1 MPIMRLGG
9 LCLTIVAKYQSGGS
23 RPLIQL
29 DDVDKSFGT
38 NLVLKNVDFALM
50 PGEIHALCGEN
61 GAGKSTCL
69 GLLYGL
75 HQPSAGHVLCNGN
88 NQQIESPSHAQSLGI
103 GCVFQELSLAGALS
117 VAENIFAGRV
127 PTRLGIVDWP
137 DLRRRAEALLAEF
150 GLDIDVSKPVDSLP
164 ISSRQIVE
172 IAKALSLNSR
182 VLLLDEPTSALA
194 PDEVDAL
201 FDVLRTLT
209 KKGIGIVYVSHH
221 MSEIFRISDRITVLR
236 DGRRIS
242 TLPASETSQ
251 EQVVAQ
257 MIGGGHPGDVDR
269 SNNVGKDEVLKV
281 QNLSHPSEFQDIS
294 FSIRAG
300 EIVGMAGLMG
310 ARRSEIVRSIVG
322 LLQGSEGEIE
332 FEGKSVRF
340 GSLRLAM
347 RAGVGFVPE
356 ERKTEGL
363 FLEQSLS
370 DNLIAA
376 SLSDH
381 SSNGVMRKRSIR
393 ASSRSAIDAFSVKA
407 SSIDDPVSDL
417 SGGNQQKIMLAK
429 WLKRTPKLLIIEEPT
444 KGVDV
449 GAKFQIHTELLQCA
463 AAGMAILV
471 VSSDFPELVSLSS
484 RILVVH
490 EGRLMGNVDAAAAT
504 EETLLQLAAGVPNSS
519 TNNPHSNQAGAST

>member
-1 MPIMRLGG
+1 M
-9 LCLTIVAKYQSGGS
+9 TNKAKYHNSGS
-23 RPLIQL
+23 HPLIEL
-29 DDVDKSFGT
+29 KNVDKSFGT
-38 NLVLKNVDFALM
+38 NIVLKNLDFTLM

-75 HQPSAGHVLCNGN
+75 HRPSAGNVIFNGN
-88 NQQIESPSHAQSLGI
+88 NHSIESPSHAQSLGI
-103 GCVFQELSLAGALS
+103 ACVFQELSLAGALS
-117 VAENIFAGRV
+117 VAENIFAGRI
-127 PTRLGIVDWP
+127 PARFGIVDWP
-137 DLRRRAEALLAEF
+137 NLKCKAQTLLAEF
-150 GLDIDVSKPVDSLP
+150 GLDIDVAKPVDSLP

-172 IAKALSLNSR
+172 IAKALSMNSR

-201 FDVLRTLT
+201 FNVLRTLT

-251 EQVVAQ
+251 KQVVAQ
-257 MIGGGHPGDVDR
+257 MIGGGHPGDVNH
-269 SNNVGKDEVLKV
+269 SNKVGTSEILKV
-281 QNLSHPSEFQDIS
+281 QKLSRSNEFHNIS

-322 LLQGSEGEIE
+322 LTEGATGEIE
-332 FEGKSVRF
+332 FEGKPFRF
-340 GSLRLAM
+340 TSLREAM
-347 RAGVGFVPE
+347 RAGIGFVPE

-363 FLEQSLS
+363 FLEQSFS
-370 DNLIAA
+370 NNLIAA

-381 SSNGVMRKRSIR
+381 SFGGIMRNRLIR
-393 ASSRSAIDAFSVKA
+393 DATRSAIDRFTVKA
-407 SSIDDPVSDL
+407 NSIDAPVGDL
-417 SGGNQQKIMLAK
+417 SGGNQQKVMLAK
-429 WLKRTPKLLIIEEPT
+429 WLKRNPKLLIVEEPT

-449 GAKFQIHTELLQCA
+449 GAKFQIHTELLKRA

-484 RILVVH
+484 RILVIH
-490 EGRLMGNVDAAAAT
+490 EGHLMGDVDAKLVN
-504 EETLLQLAAGVPNSS
+504 EETLLQLAAGVSNSPM
-519 TNNPHSNQAGAST
+519 NNPTYVNQPGPINLQ